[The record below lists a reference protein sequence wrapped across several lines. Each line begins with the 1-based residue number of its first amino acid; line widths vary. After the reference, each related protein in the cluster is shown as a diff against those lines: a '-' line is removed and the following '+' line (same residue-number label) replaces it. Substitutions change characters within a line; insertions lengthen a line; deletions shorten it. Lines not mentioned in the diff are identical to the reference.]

1 MTVAG
6 PLAGSGAQRQIVLS
20 MDFLWVF
27 IPLAA
32 AAAFLLYYYVGGAR
46 QRMLSEFADQH
57 DPSRRWAHGVFG
69 LISGAGDHAYE
80 PSRAL
85 RRALGNWWDINTTD
99 EFRARFAKLCAE
111 QPSSKPEAAWC
122 WVRAV
127 NLARMAAGA
136 GLVSHEVCW
145 QLIGQFLPRIQ
156 RVFSGWEDLGQNY
169 LTASEVWLQE
179 RNIDRRSVED
189 VADNI
194 NVLREGLWREVSFSE
209 PLGRKLVPPPRP
221 SRAREL
227 LHMLGLA
234 IDWAI
239 EFRMP
244 LIILAFAM
252 AVVIVLAQ
260 SFLSTAAAKRD
271 LIGTWAGE
279 LVEDGSL
286 DAKTYSTRRWQIV
299 VRPDQTGTQIM
310 RWYLGRQR
318 QEEAVEEFEWTLDF
332 EWSVK
337 DLVWRLTCTTI
348 SPGYACEKKA
358 YRISMENGAMRYSN
372 ISGRVAH
379 TMRKVPTDYALP

>member
-136 GLVSHEVCW
+136 GL
-145 QLIGQFLPRIQ
+145 
-156 RVFSGWEDLGQNY
+156 
-169 LTASEVWLQE
+169 
-179 RNIDRRSVED
+179 
-189 VADNI
+189 
-194 NVLREGLWREVSFSE
+194 
-209 PLGRKLVPPPRP
+209 
-221 SRAREL
+221 
-227 LHMLGLA
+227 
-234 IDWAI
+234 
-239 EFRMP
+239 
-244 LIILAFAM
+244 
-252 AVVIVLAQ
+252 
-260 SFLSTAAAKRD
+260 
-271 LIGTWAGE
+271 
-279 LVEDGSL
+279 
-286 DAKTYSTRRWQIV
+286 
-299 VRPDQTGTQIM
+299 
-310 RWYLGRQR
+310 
-318 QEEAVEEFEWTLDF
+318 
-332 EWSVK
+332 
-337 DLVWRLTCTTI
+337 
-348 SPGYACEKKA
+348 
-358 YRISMENGAMRYSN
+358 
-372 ISGRVAH
+372 
-379 TMRKVPTDYALP
+379 